1 MGYALRRRGELD
13 DREAIARRISEPGH
27 GVPLAVIDPA
37 LVLRDSVEVLHD
49 DASIR
54 QFVNR
59 PLEVLD
65 GQIEN
70 GETSRLVL
78 GLGID
83 ENCRSISGLYPER
96 TRAAGGGLGH
106 SKPQRPTVKLPRDL
120 DVVDGKAAERSCDV
134 IHGCQPPR
142 PSVRI
147 LRQYAVI
154 MTT

>member
-27 GVPLAVIDPA
+27 RVALAVIDPA
-37 LVLRDSVEVLHD
+37 LVLRDSVEVLHH

-54 QFVNR
+54 QLVNR

-70 GETSRLVL
+70 GETGRLVL

-83 ENCRSISGLYPER
+83 ENCRSISGLYQSGLEPP
-96 TRAAGGGLGH
+96 RAA
-106 SKPQRPTVKLPRDL
+106 
-120 DVVDGKAAERSCDV
+120 
-134 IHGCQPPR
+134 
-142 PSVRI
+142 SVT
-147 LRQYAVI
+147 ASPNV
-154 MTT
+154 